1 MTTERLSIAR
11 GRSSALHA
19 CGWTGIVTAVTK
31 RWKCP
36 GRSFRVALQQGCPVM
51 MVDSVLTVGTAMA
64 VIVETRAA
72 LVELDEVDLEV
83 VIEVTATELVVV
95 VATQS

>member
-11 GRSSALHA
+11 GRSSTLHA
-19 CGWTGIVTAVTK
+19 CDWTGMETAVTK

-36 GRSFRVALQQGCPVM
+36 GRSCRVALQQGCPVM

-64 VIVETRAA
+64 VIVEARAA

-83 VIEVTATELVVV
+83 VIEATATELVVV